1 MKQQQL
7 NLVSIGLKK
16 IDAQHFETHK
26 GDYAIQVSISSNY
39 YFVSIRD
46 QYGVVFEDIVETIE
60 EVCSLVESCDT
71 IMDIYYDALNEE
83 DDYNEQ

>member
-26 GDYAIQVSISSNY
+26 GDYAIQVSTIYDY
-39 YFVSIRD
+39 YNVVIKDRD
-46 QYGVVFEDIVETIE
+46 GIVFEDMVDTIE
-60 EVCSLVESCDT
+60 EVCSLVESCAT
-71 IMDIYYDALNEE
+71 IMEVYYDLLDEE
-83 DDYNEQ
+83 SDYEF